1 MESVKND
8 SWYQKCWR
16 PAAAITFLVVVVFD
30 FIIMPVFI
38 NLTSAGN
45 NYQEVFNQL
54 NNLDKEV
61 QVELVK
67 RIDIEKR
74 EWEPI
79 TLAAGGV
86 FYACFGAILG
96 VSAWTRGQ
104 EKIKKIDIQK
114 KPA

>member
-1 MESVKND
+1 MESVEKEH
-8 SWYQKCWR
+8 WYRWCWR
-16 PAAAITFLVVVVFD
+16 PTAAIVFLTVVVFD
-30 FIIMPVFI
+30 FIIMPTFI

-74 EWEPI
+74 EWEPL
-79 TLAAGGV
+79 TLQAGGV

-104 EKIKKIDIQK
+104 EKIKKIDIIK